1 MKKILLIIALIIFT
15 GCTNKEKIF
24 ETSAQK
30 YYENHMKIVDN
41 IDEVTITL
49 DDLQNASAEDEYDL
63 KKLKKCE
70 KTSKIIFNIDKETK
84 EIKNSTIEL
93 KCKKF

>member
-1 MKKILLIIALIIFT
+1 MKKIILIISLIVFT
-15 GCTNKEKIF
+15 VCTSKENIF
-24 ETSAQK
+24 ESSAQK

-49 DDLQNASAEDEYDL
+49 DDLQNASTEDEYDL

-70 KTSKIIFNIDKETK
+70 KTSKIVFDIDKETK
-84 EIKNSTIEL
+84 EIKNSKIEL